1 MGCKKR
7 RSRSSS
13 VRLVSRRIEF
23 GRWSAGAKSWR
34 AEALLRVFFSSPWS
48 KTTSSGL
55 RRMSLAR
62 APKNNTRGA
71 CAPHAGLFPAPAAA
85 EGFGEG
91 GEGDALVG
99 FELAED
105 ELDSEDVALGID
117 DFKIA
122 GQTFVVAFLGEPPGL
137 L

>member
-1 MGCKKR
+1 
-7 RSRSSS
+7 
-13 VRLVSRRIEF
+13 
-23 GRWSAGAKSWR
+23 
-34 AEALLRVFFSSPWS
+34 
-48 KTTSSGL
+48 
-55 RRMSLAR
+55 MSLAR

-71 CAPHAGLFPAPAAA
+71 CAAHAGLFPAPAAA
-85 EGFGEG
+85 ECFGEG
-91 GEGDALVG
+91 GEGDPLVG